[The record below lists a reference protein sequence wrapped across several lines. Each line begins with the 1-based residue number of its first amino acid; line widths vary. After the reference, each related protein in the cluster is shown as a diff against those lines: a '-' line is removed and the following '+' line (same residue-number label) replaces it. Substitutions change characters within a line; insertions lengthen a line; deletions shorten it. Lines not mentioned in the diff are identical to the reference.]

1 MRKAMIGGVLA
12 HTLLLLL
19 TLTVMCLPAAAT
31 EMTLSAAA
39 SLTNPFTEL
48 KGVY

>member
-19 TLTVMCLPAAAT
+19 TLTVMCLPAAAA
-31 EMTLSAAA
+31 EMTVSAAA
-39 SLTNPFTEL
+39 SLT
-48 KGVY
+48 GR